1 MMLACAQP
9 SDARTGG
16 RSTKATTL
24 TVVLVEDDLG
34 MRTALER
41 VLEIAGFDVRAFA
54 SAEQCLAS
62 SAPAN
67 AGCLVCDVHLP
78 ADSGF
83 DLHQQLLR
91 VGVTAPVI
99 FITAQDSPA
108 ARKTAEQ
115 LGAAAYLTKPF
126 EGRAL
131 VSAVREATQPR
142 GR

>member
-1 MMLACAQP
+1 MMVACAQP

-34 MRTALER
+34 MRTALAR
-41 VLEIAGFDVRAFA
+41 VLEIAGFGVRAFA
-54 SAEQCLAS
+54 SAELCLAS
-62 SAPAN
+62 SAPAK
-67 AGCLVCDVHLP
+67 ADCFVCDVHLP
-78 ADSGF
+78 EDSGF
-83 DLHQQLLR
+83 DLHRRLLR
-91 VGVTAPVI
+91 AGATAPVI

-115 LGAAAYLTKPF
+115 LGAAAYLAKPF

-131 VSAVREATQPR
+131 VSAVREATR
-142 GR
+142 ARRR